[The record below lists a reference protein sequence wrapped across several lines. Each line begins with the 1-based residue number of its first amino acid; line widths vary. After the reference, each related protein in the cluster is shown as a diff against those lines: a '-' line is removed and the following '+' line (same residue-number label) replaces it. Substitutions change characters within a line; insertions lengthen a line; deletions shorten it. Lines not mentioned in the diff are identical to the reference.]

1 MFFSD
6 DMRELVSLFKKHDV
20 DFAVC
25 GGFAVAH
32 YGFVRA
38 TMDFDL
44 LVQPGREN
52 ARRIM
57 AALEDFGFGNTGISE
72 DAFQKPGVAI
82 TLGAQPNQI
91 DLLTSMSTQPTQ
103 EILSHAETVRIKDIM
118 MKVVSYQDLLFAKQE
133 AGRAK
138 DRIDYEEL
146 KRLSPEDN

>member
-57 AALEDFGFGNTGISE
+57 AALVDFGFGNTGISE

-82 TLGAQPNQI
+82 TLDPV
-91 DLLTSMSTQPTQ
+91 P
-103 EILSHAETVRIKDIM
+103 
-118 MKVVSYQDLLFAKQE
+118 KV
-133 AGRAK
+133 
-138 DRIDYEEL
+138 
-146 KRLSPEDN
+146 